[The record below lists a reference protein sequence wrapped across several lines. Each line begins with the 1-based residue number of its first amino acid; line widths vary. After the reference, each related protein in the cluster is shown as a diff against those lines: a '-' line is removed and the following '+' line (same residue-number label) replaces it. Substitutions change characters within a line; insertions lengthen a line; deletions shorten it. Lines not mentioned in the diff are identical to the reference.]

1 MKISFVMSVAGQ
13 ASPGIIKA
21 MAEATRNLDGEWS
34 TSKVM
39 MLEGQFTAMMKV
51 VVSLEKEAS
60 LKAELRNRFPSLQLT
75 FAPVAPED
83 QAPTRSLGLV
93 IDCADRP
100 GLTKDID
107 AMLNNLGFGVEQMDC
122 NRVFVSSIGEAVFTA
137 KVSLAVPEA
146 ADTDTIVD
154 EIEAFSEDVRVSV
167 A

>member
-1 MKISFVMSVAGQ
+1 MKITFVMSVVGP

-21 MAEATRNLDGEWS
+21 MAEATRTLDGEWS

-39 MLEGQFTAMMKV
+39 MLDGQLTAMMKV
-51 VVSLEKEAS
+51 VVDIDKES
-60 LKAELRNRFPSLQLT
+60 RLKSELKNSFPGFQITYAPAVSEQDVKTRN
-75 FAPVAPED
+75 
-83 QAPTRSLGLV
+83 LGLV
-93 IDCADRP
+93 IDCTDRP
-100 GLTKDID
+100 GLTKEID

-122 NRVFVSSIGEAVFTA
+122 HRVFVSSIGEAVFTA

-146 ADTDTIVD
+146 ADTDAIVD